1 MEADGDIF
9 WRYEGRHRMACERSK
24 LYWSLSLSSFL
35 LCLSLF
41 YFFSHLSLSL
51 SLSPRVFQAG
61 VKKWN
66 STIFQLT
73 NFNGKGVGVCLGNKG
88 EIKRRVN
95 WKAIIRRIVRIRSW
109 KKLRNKINCSAEKIE
124 RKIYFFLNSVEQKFI
139 IIFIFNLL
147 LLRLLVNYH
156 LIFISFSFLSW

>member
-1 MEADGDIF
+1 MDGDIF

-35 LCLSLF
+35 LCPSLF
-41 YFFSHLSLSL
+41 SFFSYISLSLSL
-51 SLSPRVFQAG
+51 SLSSCVFHAG

-73 NFNGKGVGVCLGNKG
+73 NFNGNGVGVCLGNKG

-95 WKAIIRRIVRIRSW
+95 WETIIRRTLRIRSW

-124 RKIYFFLNSVEQKFI
+124 RKFFF
-139 IIFIFNLL
+139 F
-147 LLRLLVNYH
+147 
-156 LIFISFSFLSW
+156 